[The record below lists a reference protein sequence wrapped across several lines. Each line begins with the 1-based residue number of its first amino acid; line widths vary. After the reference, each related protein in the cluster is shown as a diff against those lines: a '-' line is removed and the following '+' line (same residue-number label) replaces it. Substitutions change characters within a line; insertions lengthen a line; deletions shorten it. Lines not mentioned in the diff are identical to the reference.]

1 MKKVLLLV
9 MPLFAYAASPS
20 IADIEQAMHFGKV
33 EQVEQMSKTA
43 VAEHPN
49 SAKAHYFLG
58 QAYLNE
64 NKLNLA
70 YVELSKAQELDPS
83 LRFTKKPDIFKD
95 MLARSKPIINS
106 APIKEVSSPINK
118 ESKTDDSGWLQTLL
132 IAIGIT
138 LGTIGGLFYLKKTK
152 RKYDDPNDLGPD
164 FYLDDE
170 LDKQVNTKMHKKD
183 DSVTLK
189 DKTNESLNTISR
201 NSAFNKNST
210 YSSEKVA
217 GGVVVTRERI
227 ITRESNNDSGLLT
240 GLILGNMLSGSSRHE
255 TIINNNETIINN
267 SAQNDTSDPSGT
279 AGDVSSSNSGFDS
292 SPSESSWGDSSSD
305 SSSFDSSSDNSN
317 W

>member
-1 MKKVLLLV
+1 MKKILLLV

-33 EQVEQMSKTA
+33 EQVEQMSKAA

-49 SAKAHYFLG
+49 SATAHYFLG

-70 YVELSKAQELDPS
+70 YIELSKAQELEPS
-83 LRFTKKPDIFKD
+83 LRFTKKPDMFKD
-95 MLARSKPIINS
+95 MLARSKPVIS
-106 APIKEVSSPINK
+106 PTPIKEMPSQISK
-118 ESKTDDSGWLQTLL
+118 ESKTDNSGWLQTLL

-152 RKYDDPNDLGPD
+152 RKNDQINDLGPD

-170 LDKQVNTKMHKKD
+170 LDKQVNTKMQNND
-183 DSVTLK
+183 GSVTLK
-189 DKTNESLNTISR
+189 DKTNESLNTIKR
-201 NSAFNKNST
+201 NSAFNKNSPD
-210 YSSEKVA
+210 SSEGVA
-217 GGVVVTRERI
+217 GGVVTRERI
-227 ITRESNNDSGLLT
+227 ITKESNNDSGLLT

-267 SAQNDTSDPSGT
+267 PSQNDTSDSSGGF
-279 AGDVSSSNSGFDS
+279 ADVSSSNSIFDS
-292 SPSESSWGDSSSD
+292 SSSESSWGDSSSG
-305 SSSFDSSSDNSN
+305 SSSFDSSSDDSN

>member
-1 MKKVLLLV
+1 MKKILLLV
-9 MPLFAYAASPS
+9 IPLFAYAASPS
-20 IADIEQAMHFGKV
+20 IAAIEQAMNQGKV

-43 VAEHPN
+43 AAEHPN

-83 LRFTKKPDIFKD
+83 LRFTKKPDMFKD
-95 MLARSKPIINS
+95 MLARSKPVINPT
-106 APIKEVSSPINK
+106 PIKETPSQISK
-118 ESKTDDSGWLQTLL
+118 ESKTDNSGWLQTLL

-152 RKYDDPNDLGPD
+152 RKNDQANDLGPD

-170 LDKQVNTKMHKKD
+170 LDKQVDTKIQNND
-183 DSVTLK
+183 GSVTLK
-189 DKTNESLNTISR
+189 DKTNESLNTTKHNR
-201 NSAFNKNST
+201 AFNKNVP
-210 YSSEKVA
+210 YSS

-227 ITRESNNDSGLLT
+227 ITKESNNDSGLLT

-267 SAQNDTSDPSGT
+267 HSQNDTSDSSGGF
-279 AGDVSSSNSGFDS
+279 ADISSSNSIFDS
-292 SPSESSWGDSSSD
+292 SPSESSWEDSSSC
-305 SSSFDSSSDNSN
+305 SSSFDGSSDDSN

>member
-1 MKKVLLLV
+1 MKKILLLV
-9 MPLFAYAASPS
+9 IPLFAYAASPS
-20 IADIEQAMHFGKV
+20 IAAIEQAMNQGKV

-83 LRFTKKPDIFKD
+83 LRFTKKPDMFKD
-95 MLARSKPIINS
+95 MLARSKPVIS
-106 APIKEVSSPINK
+106 STPIKEMPSQISK
-118 ESKTDDSGWLQTLL
+118 ESKTDNSGWLQTLL

-152 RKYDDPNDLGPD
+152 RKNDQANDLGPD

-170 LDKQVNTKMHKKD
+170 LDKQVDTKIQNND
-183 DSVTLK
+183 EAVTLK
-189 DKTNESLNTISR
+189 DKTNESLNTTKNNR
-201 NSAFNKNST
+201 AFNKNVPYAS
-210 YSSEKVA
+210 

-227 ITRESNNDSGLLT
+227 ITKESNNDSGLLT

-255 TIINNNETIINN
+255 TIVNNNETIINN
-267 SAQNDTSDPSGT
+267 PSQNDTSDSSGDF
-279 AGDVSSSNSGFDS
+279 AGDSSSNSIFDS
-292 SPSESSWGDSSSD
+292 SSSESSWGDSSSG
-305 SSSFDSSSDNSN
+305 SSSFDGSSDDSN

>member
-20 IADIEQAMHFGKV
+20 IAAIEQAMNQGKV

-70 YVELSKAQELDPS
+70 YAELSKAQELDPS
-83 LRFTKKPDIFKD
+83 LRFTKKTDMFKD
-95 MLARSKPIINS
+95 MLARSKPVLNPT
-106 APIKEVSSPINK
+106 PIKEMPSQISK
-118 ESKTDDSGWLQTLL
+118 ESKTDNSGWLQTLL

-189 DKTNESLNTISR
+189 DKTNESLTSTKR
-201 NSAFNKNST
+201 NSTFNKYQNAP
-210 YSSEKVA
+210 SSSR
-217 GGVVVTRERI
+217 GGVVSTRERI
-227 ITRESNNDSGLLT
+227 ITRESNNSSDLLT
-240 GLILGNMLSGSSRHE
+240 GLVLGNMLSGCSRHE
-255 TIINNNETIINN
+255 TIVNNNETIINN
-267 SAQNDTSDPSGT
+267 SSQNDTSDFSG
-279 AGDVSSSNSGFDS
+279 ASWDVSSSNNVFDN
-292 SPSESSWGDSSSD
+292 SPSESSWVDSSSG